1 MLLTVTGVWWL
12 RAVELP
18 VSLSIRQRERCGQ
31 MIEKVSPVD
40 FFGAE
45 GFPALGGSGVA
56 LDDWEGC
63 LRVYCEYSVSVGVKR
78 ERYIRLSTL

>member
-1 MLLTVTGVWWL
+1 
-12 RAVELP
+12 
-18 VSLSIRQRERCGQ
+18 

-45 GFPALGGSGVA
+45 GVPALGGSGVA